1 MVGTRLSV
9 VKSLSEWVV
18 EINVITIFPD
28 MCNSIARYGIIRQ
41 AVVTGALKFAS
52 LDPRTYASGPYRAVD
67 DRPYGGGPGMVM
79 KPRPLADCI
88 DAARASAPGPVVYL
102 TPQGEA
108 LNQSMAQELA
118 ALPGLILL
126 AGRYEGIDE
135 RIVESRV
142 EREISIGDYVLAG
155 GELAAMVIV
164 EAIARLLPGVLGNR
178 MSAQQDSFCGGLLD
192 CPHFTRPECFEGRNV
207 PPVLLSGDHEKIRQ
221 WRLTQALVRTGERR
235 PDLIANLTSD
245 PFRVDDEQIELLNA
259 YQLEQEDE

>member
-1 MVGTRLSV
+1 MADAL
-9 VKSLSEWVV
+9 
-18 EINVITIFPD
+18 EISVITIFPD
-28 MCNSIARYGIIRQ
+28 MCNSIAGYGIIRQ
-41 AVVTGALKFAS
+41 AVSAGALKFDS
-52 LDPRTYASGPYRAVD
+52 LDPRVYTTGPRRAVD

-79 KPRPLADCI
+79 KPGPLAACI
-88 DAARASAPGPVVYL
+88 DAARMSGPGPVVYL
-102 TPQGEA
+102 SPQGEL
-108 LNQSMAQELA
+108 LNQSLVEELA

-155 GELAAMVIV
+155 GELAAMAIV

-178 MSAQQDSFCGGLLD
+178 MSAEQDSFSSGLLD
-192 CPHFTRPECFEGRNV
+192 CPHFTRPERFEGRDV
-207 PPVLLSGDHEKIRQ
+207 PPALLGGDHEKIRQ

-235 PDLIANLTSD
+235 PDLIANLD
-245 PFRVDDEQIELLNA
+245 PDQFRLNDEQVELLNA